1 MSHPASPVPD
11 NRERFPELHPALD
24 AKAAL
29 AEANRCLFCFDAP
42 CMAACPTHIDV
53 PRFIKKIS
61 SGNLRGSALT
71 ILDANMLGLSCS
83 RVCPVAVLCEGACV
97 MHGYNQK
104 PIEIGRLQRH
114 AMDHFYA
121 HGAVLPACPAPAA
134 RAVACVGGGPASLA
148 CAAELRRR
156 GYPVTIFDNRPLPG
170 GLNTYGIAD
179 YKLRPADSLREVE
192 LVRSLGVEFRQGE
205 VGGPEAGGTVSLDQ
219 LEKEFDFIFLGAG
232 LGAMERLGIPGE
244 QLPGVIGALHFIER
258 YKTFPGFPVG
268 RRVVV
273 IGGGNTAIDA
283 ANAARRLGAEE
294 VHLFYRRTEKE
305 MPAFPFEYHNSKVE
319 GVRFHWLAQPLEIL
333 ARDGHAA
340 AVKFAETRLEE
351 PDASG
356 RRRATLVPGSYFEVA
371 CDMVIPALGQ
381 SRFIA
386 VLHESRG
393 IELEGGSIAV
403 DRPTG
408 RTTNPRYYA
417 GGDCVNGG
425 REVVDAVAD
434 GKRAAQAMARQLE
447 GATNG

>member
-1 MSHPASPVPD
+1 MSQPALPVPD
-11 NRERFPELHPALD
+11 NRARFPELHPALD
-24 AKAAL
+24 SKAAL

-42 CMAACPTHIDV
+42 CTAACPTHIDV

-114 AMDHFYA
+114 AMDHFYE
-121 HGAVLPACPAPAA
+121 HGAVLPACPPASA
-134 RAVACVGGGPASLA
+134 KAVACVGGGPASLG

-156 GYPVTIFDNRPLPG
+156 GYSVTIFDNRPLPG
-170 GLNTYGIAD
+170 GLNTYGVAE

-192 LVRSLGVEFRQGE
+192 LVRSLGVTFRQAE
-205 VGGPEAGGTVSLDQ
+205 VGGPEAGKVSLDQ
-219 LEKEFDFIFLGAG
+219 LEKEFDLIFLGAG
-232 LGAMERLGIPGE
+232 LGPMERLGIPGE
-244 QLPGVIGALHFIER
+244 QLPGVIDALHFIER
-258 YKTFPGFPVG
+258 YKTFPGFQVG

-305 MPAFPFEYHNSKVE
+305 MPAFPFEYHHSQVE
-319 GVRFHWLAQPLEIL
+319 GVRFHWLAQPVEIV
-333 ARDGHAA
+333 ARDGRAA

-356 RRRATLVPGSYFEVA
+356 RRRATPVPGANFEVG

-386 VLHESRG
+386 VLNESRG
-393 IELEGGSIAV
+393 IGLEGGSIAV

-434 GKRAAQAMARQLE
+434 GKRAALAMARQLE

>member
-1 MSHPASPVPD
+1 
-11 NRERFPELHPALD
+11 
-24 AKAAL
+24 
-29 AEANRCLFCFDAP
+29 
-42 CMAACPTHIDV
+42 
-53 PRFIKKIS
+53 
-61 SGNLRGSALT
+61 
-71 ILDANMLGLSCS
+71 
-83 RVCPVAVLCEGACV
+83 
-97 MHGYNQK
+97 
-104 PIEIGRLQRH
+104 
-114 AMDHFYA
+114 
-121 HGAVLPACPAPAA
+121 
-134 RAVACVGGGPASLA
+134 
-148 CAAELRRR
+148 
-156 GYPVTIFDNRPLPG
+156 
-170 GLNTYGIAD
+170 
-179 YKLRPADSLREVE
+179 
-192 LVRSLGVEFRQGE
+192 
-205 VGGPEAGGTVSLDQ
+205 
-219 LEKEFDFIFLGAG
+219 
-232 LGAMERLGIPGE
+232 MERLGIPGE

-305 MPAFPFEYHNSKVE
+305 MPAFPFEYHHSKVE
-319 GVRFHWLAQPLEIL
+319 GVRFHWLAQPLEIV
-333 ARDGHAA
+333 ARDGRAA

-351 PDASG
+351 PDATG
-356 RRRATLVPGSYFEVA
+356 RRRATAVPGSNFEVG

-386 VLHESRG
+386 FLHESRG
-393 IELEGGSIAV
+393 IDLKGGSIAV

-434 GKRAAQAMARQLE
+434 GKRAALAMARQLE